1 MKYLL
6 TIIFGIMLSCSV
18 YASPKVDEPT
28 DNPQPPIIEK
38 PEVPKEEPLQYLPIM
53 IQCGPADKMLGV
65 ILDHNEEPLITGL
78 FSLILPNGQVLTQPG
93 AVYMNPETGSVSI
106 VVGFAES
113 KKLCQILNGGNFI
126 PAARPGSYLPS

>member
-6 TIIFGIMLSCSV
+6 TILLGVMLSCSV
-18 YASPKVDEPT
+18 YASPNVDEPT
-28 DNPQPPIIEK
+28 ENPQAPK
-38 PEVPKEEPLQYLPIM
+38 LEVPKAEEKLQYLPIM

-65 ILDHNEEPLITGL
+65 LADHNEVPLFTGL
-78 FSLILPNGQVLTQPG
+78 FSLILPNGQLITQPG
-93 AVYMNPETGSVSI
+93 AVYMNPETGSVSV

-113 KKLCQILNGGNFI
+113 KKLCQILNGGNFV